1 MISTD
6 SNIHW
11 VIGDVPVEDALQ
23 EKSNSG
29 EAAAFLHLDTPS
41 PPSAEQRAAPAYG
54 YMLRKGW
61 DVAVAALPT
70 PVIGKRAG
78 MEQFWFLIDGDRP
91 AAEAQSRALMAAL
104 QGDGDAGQLVWR
116 IVLSPVTT
124 PWNNAVI
131 LAEWLALDQPSP
143 VPTEHNSI
151 FWINGDWRHAGD
163 AEVDVVVEYSPKMIG
178 GGQGSMPRST
188 STNIESMVP

>member
-1 MISTD
+1 MVSTD

-11 VIGDVPVEDALQ
+11 ASGTVPVEDALR
-23 EKSNSG
+23 EKSGSG
-29 EAAAFLHLDTPS
+29 EAVVFMHLDTPHPS
-41 PPSAEQRAAPAYG
+41 PERCAEPAYG
-54 YMLRKGW
+54 RMLRKGW
-61 DVAVAALPT
+61 DIAVAALPK

-104 QGDGDAGQLVWR
+104 QGDSDASQLVWR
-116 IVLSPVTT
+116 IVLSPVNA

-131 LAEWLALDQPSP
+131 LAEWLARDQPSP

-151 FWINGDWRHAGD
+151 SWISGDWRHTGD
-163 AEVDVVVEYSPKMIG
+163 AEVDVVAAYSPTMIG
-178 GGQGSMPRST
+178 GRQGSMHKSA
-188 STNIESMVP
+188 STNSRPSVP